1 MGCSRRA
8 CLCAVDVAV
17 AVVVAL
23 LSLAAAA
30 LAETSVRDM
39 NWIGRALLIVGSA
52 ALVAR
57 RQAPVVV
64 LVITA
69 ACVLTYQALGYPG
82 LLTTLPVLVS
92 VYTAVL
98 AGKWKVTFGVM
109 IVGLLAVGCVVNTVP
124 SLDRSMRILAEA
136 KFLMVGWM
144 VAGGAMAQVSR
155 QRQEYI
161 REVEQRAYDAERTRE
176 ELARR
181 RASEE
186 RLRIARDLHD
196 SLTHSISI
204 VKVQAGVAV
213 HLARKHGEEVPPAL
227 LAIEEASAE
236 AIREL
241 RATLTVLRRPPAE
254 NDDVGDARNGSG
266 LDRLPHLVERARSA
280 GLPAQVTVTGQ
291 ERPLPVG
298 VSEAAYRVVQESLT
312 NVSRH
317 AGSATATVR
326 LHYGSDEFVV
336 EVDDDGRGCAR
347 GTLIPGVGLIGMRE
361 RVAGFGGRLTAGPQ
375 PSGGFAVHATFPLA
389 GTAMTAGAVS

>member
-1 MGCSRRA
+1 MGSYRRA
-8 CLCAVDVAV
+8 CLCAVDAAVAV
-17 AVVVAL
+17 AVAL

-30 LAETSVRDM
+30 LAEPSVRDL
-39 NWIGRALLIVGSA
+39 NWVGKGLLIGGSVV
-52 ALVAR
+52 LVAR
-57 RQAPVVV
+57 RQAPVAV
-64 LVITA
+64 LVASA
-69 ACVLTYQALGYPG
+69 ACVLTYQAMGFPG

-98 AGKWKVTFGVM
+98 TGHWKMTFVVM

-124 SLDRSMRILAEA
+124 SLDRPMRELAEA

-144 VAGGAMAQVSR
+144 LAGGAMAQVSR
-155 QRQEYI
+155 QRQDYI
-161 REVEQRAYDAERTRE
+161 REVEQRAYDAERSRE

-241 RATLTVLRRPPAE
+241 RATLTVLRRPPVE
-254 NDDVGDARNGSG
+254 GDEVDNARDGSG
-266 LDRLPHLVERARSA
+266 LERLPHLVDRARTA
-280 GLPAQVTVTGQ
+280 GLPASVTVTGE
-291 ERPLPVG
+291 ERMLPVG
-298 VSEAAYRVVQESLT
+298 ISEAAYRVVQESLT

-317 AGSATATVR
+317 AGPASASVR
-326 LHYGSDEFVV
+326 LHYGLDEFVV
-336 EVDDDGRGCAR
+336 AVDDDGQGCAR
-347 GTLIPGVGLIGMRE
+347 STLIPGVGLIGMRE
-361 RVAGFGGRLTAGPQ
+361 RVAGLGGRLTAGPQ
-375 PSGGFAVHATFPLA
+375 PSGGFAVHATFPLSGSPLAA
-389 GTAMTAGAVS
+389 GIGP

>member
-1 MGCSRRA
+1 MGSYRRA
-8 CLCAVDVAV
+8 CLCAVDIAL

-30 LAETSVRDM
+30 LAEPSVREM
-39 NWIGRALLIVGSA
+39 TWLGRALLIVGSA

-69 ACVLTYQALGYPG
+69 ACVLTYQTMGYPG

-98 AGKWKVTFGVM
+98 AGHWKVTFGVM
-109 IVGLLAVGCVVNTVP
+109 IVGLLTVGCVVNAVS
-124 SLDRSMRILAEA
+124 SLERPMRDLAEA

-144 VAGGAMAQVSR
+144 LAGGAMAQVSR
-155 QRQEYI
+155 QRQDYI

-241 RATLTVLRRPPAE
+241 RATLTVLRRPPTDG
-254 NDDVGDARNGSG
+254 DDAGDARNGSG
-266 LDRLPHLVERARSA
+266 LERLPHLVERARTA
-280 GLPAQVTVTGQ
+280 GLPASVTVTGD
-291 ERPLPVG
+291 ERTLPGG

-317 AGSATATVR
+317 AGTASANVR
-326 LHYGSDEFVV
+326 LHYGADEFVV
-336 EVDDDGRGCAR
+336 AVDDDGRGCVR

-361 RVAGFGGRLTAGPQ
+361 RVAGLGGRLTAGPQ

-389 GTAMTAGAVS
+389 GPPMSMGAAT